1 MNIRHHDIYDTSVD
15 SNGFAKGTVA
25 AEAYFQVL
33 SGANKFSAS
42 TPEVTSRR
50 PCTLSR
56 KTKWQRSFGAET
68 GLCHCLE
75 IFDKLGSDQG
85 PAGGRMLRHAAHV
98 RSQRVMKRGQNGKL
112 SGESTTGEKNSR
124 KRNFQRYSSINPKEH
139 WCETQETALF
149 FF

>member
-1 MNIRHHDIYDTSVD
+1 MNIRHNDIYDTPTVG

-25 AEAYFQVL
+25 AEAYFQVF

-56 KTKWQRSFGAET
+56 KTKWQRSFGVET

-75 IFDKLGSDQG
+75 IFDKLGSG
-85 PAGGRMLRHAAHV
+85 SVASWGKNALP
-98 RSQRVMKRGQNGKL
+98 RSAWEVQSVMKRGQNGKL
-112 SGESTTGEKNSR
+112 SGRKHNGREKQS
-124 KRNFQRYSSINPKEH
+124 
-139 WCETQETALF
+139 
-149 FF
+149 